1 MIDVTLEQDVVE
13 PSTPKVY
20 RVNWFHVERPVT
32 GTTFRRQVVPQP
44 RPATATDDVAS
55 G

>member
-1 MIDVTLEQDVVE
+1 VIDVMREQDLVE
-13 PSTPKVY
+13 PSPPQVY

-44 RPATATDDVAS
+44 RPATATDEVES